1 MASALDRKQ
10 LYSFAESH
18 RKEYET
24 LLKTFVETPTVSSD
38 PAHAN
43 DIRAGL
49 ELTVETFRQS
59 GAKAEVFGTD
69 RGNPLVHATFDISP
83 NAPTVTVYNH
93 MDVQPASKET
103 EPWETEPFEMT
114 TKGDTYYGRGTTD
127 DKGPALAALYGALA
141 AREAGVPVNIR
152 FLWEFEEEIGSPN
165 FEKIISKNARSMQTD
180 SVVVSDTVWVSRNR
194 PASSAGLRGLLGFLL
209 TLETGATDTHSGE
222 TGGASRNPIAELM
235 RLVCDLYDPVTGKV
249 KFKGFYDDV
258 IPPTKSE
265 LNDWVNSGFTVKAFK
280 KAHHLKLMRSEDQ
293 LEVMKRIWGMP
304 TMEIHG
310 VVGGYQGPGVKSIVP
325 PRAEVKASF
334 RLVPG
339 QDPEKIKKSL
349 RAAIKEKNPDVKI
362 QFESAAPAFR
372 TVLTGPLPLALK
384 RAIKFAF
391 GRDAV
396 FVRDGGTIGAMT
408 SIEKVLKCPVLF
420 LGLSLPEHGY
430 HAPNENFDW
439 QQASGGMVAFAK
451 YFEEIATLG
460 NGHKPLVR

>member
-1 MASALDRKQ
+1 MASAVDRNQ
-10 LYSFAESH
+10 LYSFAKSH

-38 PAHAN
+38 PGHAE
-43 DIRAGL
+43 DIRAGVD
-49 ELTVETFRQS
+49 LTVDTFRQF
-59 GAKAEVFGTD
+59 GGKVDVYKAD
-69 RGNPLVHATFDISP
+69 RGNPTVHAVFDSIK

-103 EPWETEPFEMT
+103 EPWDTEPFVMT
-114 TKGDTYYGRGTTD
+114 TKGDSYFGRGTTD
-127 DKGPALAALYGALA
+127 DKGPALAALFGARA
-141 AREAGVPVNIR
+141 AQEAGVPVNIR

-165 FEKIISKNARSMQTD
+165 FEKIISKNARALRTD

-194 PASSAGLRGLLGFLL
+194 PASSAGLRGLLGFIL

-235 RLVCDLYDPVTGKV
+235 RLVCDLYDPVTGKI

-265 LNDWVNSGFTVKAFK
+265 LNDWVNCGFTVKGFK
-280 KAHHLKLMRSEDQ
+280 KAHHLKLMRSDDQ

-339 QDPEKIKKSL
+339 QDPEKIKKQL
-349 RAAIKEKNPDVKI
+349 MAAIKEKNPDVKI

-372 TVLTGPLPLALK
+372 TVLTGPLPQALK

-391 GRDAV
+391 GREAV

-408 SIEKVLKCPVLF
+408 SIEKVLRCPVLF

-451 YFEEIATLG
+451 YFEEIANL
-460 NGHKPLVR
+460 PQE